1 VRSRVE
7 LRCHA
12 LVVEIEV
19 AADFEHRL
27 ARELGL
33 GREEGVVV
41 LPEASLG
48 GRRLAGLG
56 RQRRQ
61 GVALGNRQVAEG
73 EDEALAEA
81 VANPA
86 QDRLGAEAEG
96 ALEVAEHDQLQ
107 RPAELAAK
115 VVFAVQRGSQPVVHA
130 TRCYVL
136 MGNVEYVLLLLIGA
150 ALLVR
155 VAELGKVPA
164 PIVLV
169 LGGLGLALVPGVKTI
184 ELEPDVVF
192 LVFLPPLV
200 YAAGWR
206 TSPHELRA
214 LVRPLGLLA
223 LGLVFVTAAVVAVV
237 AHALVPGL
245 GWAGAAVLGAVLAPT
260 DAVAATSIFR
270 RLGAPER
277 VRLLVEG
284 ESMINDGTALVIYRI
299 AVGVAAGGAF
309 SVGGAALEFVAV
321 AAGGALAGLAVGVLS
336 DLVVRRQND
345 SGLVIVITVLTA
357 YSAYV
362 GAEAI
367 HVSGILAAVVAGL
380 YAGYQAPRSLDAD
393 TRLSAVAFWGVSVFA
408 LEIALFVLLG
418 LQLPTIVD
426 ALEQS
431 SSGVGELLLP
441 AAAIAAA
448 SIGARL
454 AYVFAMGSDA
464 GDTAGQRFAVGWSG
478 MRGAVSLAAALA
490 VPLDVPGRPQ
500 IVFLSFALILVTLV
514 GQGLSLPFAI
524 RALRLEEARRWSDEE
539 AVARMEA
546 AQAALDRIDEI
557 EDEGRAPASHLAR
570 LRDLY
575 RARFRMCQAVLGG
588 EDPGAARREQRIA
601 DYGTLRRELI
611 GIERETLLA
620 LRGTGRLPQGVM
632 RQIERDLDLEE
643 ARIRT

>member
-1 VRSRVE
+1 
-7 LRCHA
+7 
-12 LVVEIEV
+12 
-19 AADFEHRL
+19 
-27 ARELGL
+27 
-33 GREEGVVV
+33 VVV
-41 LPEASLG
+41 
-48 GRRLAGLG
+48 
-56 RQRRQ
+56 
-61 GVALGNRQVAEG
+61 
-73 EDEALAEA
+73 D
-81 VANPA
+81 
-86 QDRLGAEAEG
+86 
-96 ALEVAEHDQLQ
+96 
-107 RPAELAAK
+107 
-115 VVFAVQRGSQPVVHA
+115 
-130 TRCYVL
+130 
-136 MGNVEYVLLLLIGA
+136 NVEYVLILLIAA

-155 VAELGKVPA
+155 VAEFGKVPA

-169 LGGLGLALVPGVKTI
+169 LGGLAIAVLPGVKAI
-184 ELEPDVVF
+184 ELDPDVIF

-214 LVRPLGLLA
+214 LTRPLALLA
-223 LGLVFVTAAVVAVV
+223 VGLVFVTAAVTAVV

-260 DAVAATSIFR
+260 DAVSATSIFR

-299 AVGVAAGGAF
+299 AVGVATGGAL
-309 SVGGAALEFVAV
+309 SASGAVLEFVGI
-321 AAGGALAGLAVGVLS
+321 AAGGIVAGLVVGALS

-345 SGLVIVITVLTA
+345 AGLVIVLTVLTA
-357 YSAYV
+357 YSAYI
-362 GAEAI
+362 GAEAL

-380 YAGYQAPRSLDAD
+380 YAGYQSPRSFDAD
-393 TRLSAVAFWGVSVFA
+393 TRLSAIAFWGVSVFA
-408 LEIALFVLLG
+408 LEITLFVLLG
-418 LQLPTIVD
+418 LQLPMIVD

-441 AAAIAAA
+441 AAAIAIA

-454 AYVFAMGSDA
+454 AYVFAMGADA

-490 VPLDVPGRPQ
+490 IPLDVAGRPQ
-500 IVFLSFALILVTLV
+500 IIFLSFALILVTLV
-514 GQGLSLPFAI
+514 GQGLSLPFVI
-524 RALRLEEARRWSDEE
+524 RALGLEEPRRWSDEE

-546 AQAALDRIDEI
+546 AQAALDRLDEI
-557 EDEGRAPASHLAR
+557 EDEGRASESQLKR

-588 EDPGAARREQRIA
+588 EDPETAARQQRLA
-601 DYGTLRRELI
+601 DYGELRRELI
-611 GIERETLLA
+611 GIERETLLG
-620 LRGTGRLPQGVM
+620 LRGTGRLRQDTM

-643 ARIRT
+643 ARIRS